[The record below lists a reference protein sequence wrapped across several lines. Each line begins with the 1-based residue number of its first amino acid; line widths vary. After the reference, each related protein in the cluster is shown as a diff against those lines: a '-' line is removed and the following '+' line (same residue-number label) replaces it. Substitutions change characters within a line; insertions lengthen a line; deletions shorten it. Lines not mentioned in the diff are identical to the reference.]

1 MIKIGMN
8 GALGRMGSRILTLA
22 HQSKDFA
29 IGGAFEHKKNT
40 ALGQDLGALLNF
52 KDLKLKVVE
61 VSGKQ
66 LGGCEV
72 MIDFSGPDG
81 SAAALEACLVAQKP
95 IVIGTTGIDKEG
107 VRRIREAAKK
117 IAVLYAPN
125 MSVGAN
131 LLFELA
137 RIAAASLKAGYD
149 IEIVE
154 AHHRMKKDAPSGTAV
169 KLLEILAAVR
179 RKNPRKDVVY
189 GRVGE
194 TGLRPKGKIGVFSLR
209 GGDVVG
215 DHNVSFLGDG
225 ERVELVHRATSRD
238 AFAQGA
244 LRAAKFVANR
254 KRGLYTMSQV
264 LGIA

>member
-154 AHHRMKKDAPSGTAV
+154 AHHRMKKDAPSGTAK
-169 KLLEILAAVR
+169 KLAEVIAKEKGWDLEKAARYGRKGFTGERTDGEIGIHVIRAGEIVGEHTAIFSGPGETLEI
-179 RKNPRKDVVY
+179 
-189 GRVGE
+189 
-194 TGLRPKGKIGVFSLR
+194 
-209 GGDVVG
+209 
-215 DHNVSFLGDG
+215 
-225 ERVELVHRATSRD
+225 VHRAQSRD
-238 AFAQGA
+238 AFARGA
-244 LRAAKFVANR
+244 LAAAKFIYKKN
-254 KRGLYTMSQV
+254 KGLYAMTDV
-264 LGIA
+264 LKG